1 MRPAGASPG
10 EPSQVWRRTK
20 RHATKD
26 RQGCGRGRCSAS
38 PPLSVRVPAAP
49 ARPRRRLA
57 PPAAPTLAL
66 GRALACLL
74 PAASSRA
81 MATCLRL
88 RSCRAPRLPPA
99 PAGRGLRPRCS
110 VPAAPALGSA
120 QPRRSAGGLAGLS
133 AALLRTDGFV
143 GGRWLPA
150 AAVFPVH
157 DPASGA
163 ELGLV
168 ADCGVPETRAAVRAA
183 YEAFCSW
190 KGVSAKVSAS
200 GLPGLPHRETSR
212 VASPSPIHWD
222 SPGRKS

>member
-1 MRPAGASPG
+1 
-10 EPSQVWRRTK
+10 
-20 RHATKD
+20 
-26 RQGCGRGRCSAS
+26 
-38 PPLSVRVPAAP
+38 
-49 ARPRRRLA
+49 
-57 PPAAPTLAL
+57 
-66 GRALACLL
+66 
-74 PAASSRA
+74 

>member
-1 MRPAGASPG
+1 
-10 EPSQVWRRTK
+10 
-20 RHATKD
+20 
-26 RQGCGRGRCSAS
+26 
-38 PPLSVRVPAAP
+38 
-49 ARPRRRLA
+49 
-57 PPAAPTLAL
+57 
-66 GRALACLL
+66 
-74 PAASSRA
+74 

-110 VPAAPALGSA
+110 VPAAPAFGSA

-212 VASPSPIHWD
+212 AASPSPIHWD